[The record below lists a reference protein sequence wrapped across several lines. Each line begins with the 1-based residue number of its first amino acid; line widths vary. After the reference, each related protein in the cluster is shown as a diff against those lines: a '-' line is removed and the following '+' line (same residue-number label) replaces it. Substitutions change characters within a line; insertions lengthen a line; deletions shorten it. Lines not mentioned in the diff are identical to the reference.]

1 MSNRYDLGPR
11 GTPAAR
17 TTRTTPWAVLAIL
30 ALLIVGGF
38 MFFNLGGH
46 GPARTAGYNTPSAGS
61 GPVAPG
67 AAVPG
72 PTSTLP
78 APNR

>member
-1 MSNRYDLGPR
+1 MTNDRYEFDSR
-11 GTPAAR
+11 RTARR
-17 TTRTTPWAVLAIL
+17 TTGTPWAVLAIF

-38 MFFNLGGH
+38 MFYNSGGH
-46 GPARTAGYNTPSAGS
+46 GPTRAAGYNTPSAAS

-67 AAVPG
+67 VPAPG
-72 PTSTLP
+72 PTNTAP